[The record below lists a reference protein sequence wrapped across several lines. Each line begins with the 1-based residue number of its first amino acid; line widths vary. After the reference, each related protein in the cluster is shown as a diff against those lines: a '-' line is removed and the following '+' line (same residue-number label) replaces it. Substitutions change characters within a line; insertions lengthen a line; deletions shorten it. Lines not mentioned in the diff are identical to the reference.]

1 MGPEAAQR
9 LSEWP
14 PMWIMVAG
22 PYRSGAATAEA
33 RARNLA
39 ELNRAAL
46 ALFRAGHVPVIG
58 VNLALPLIEAAGEA
72 AFDEIMMPLSLRLV
86 ERCDACL
93 RVGGPSQGADDEAAR
108 FRATG
113 RPVYARLEEVAAV
126 R

>member
-9 LSEWP
+9 LSELP

-39 ELNRAAL
+39 ALNQA
-46 ALFRAGHVPVIG
+46 
-58 VNLALPLIEAAGEA
+58 
-72 AFDEIMMPLSLRLV
+72 
-86 ERCDACL
+86 
-93 RVGGPSQGADDEAAR
+93 AAR
-108 FRATG
+108 FRARG
-113 RPVYARLEEVAAV
+113 RPVYAAIEEVPAS